1 MRIGFF
7 HLNFMAHND
16 AIKPRHS
23 PVAVKAGR
31 SFDETVVM
39 ESEFGQCTPIRPLV
53 EIAHQHGR
61 QMMLCAIEPGQK
73 RTDLPP
79 AP

>member
-1 MRIGFF
+1 MGVRFF
-7 HLNFMAHND
+7 HLDVMAHND
-16 AIKPRHS
+16 AIKPRHW

-31 SFDETVVM
+31 GFDEAVVM
-39 ESEFGQCTPIRPLV
+39 ECEFGQRASIAPLV
-53 EIAHQHGR
+53 EIAHQYGW
-61 QMMLCAIEPGQK
+61 QVMLCAIKPGQK